1 MNQDQL
7 SNKTHQ
13 IEKVPKEKKAI
24 QNLIEKHKKHIV
36 FALMGIVFLGVMYLL
51 FKPEEKELISHNDS
65 VPEAIT
71 KGMPTDKVKAYEKE
85 LWEQKKQENENQIHS
100 LADYW
105 NDSQEEPTSSYN
117 HKNYNEEPTYT
128 PYERS
133 YENYKQSQ
141 DVLGSFYSSSTENS
155 ETENLKKQIQE
166 LEKQL
171 QEKDTPTPIT
181 MDNQLELMEKSFQM
195 AAKYLPGGQNQTE
208 LPSSNKT
215 KNAKTIPSKKQ
226 VITMLD
232 KTSKEIVSSLVKPTS
247 LLDFL
252 PINPKSNQTF
262 YTAEGERKT
271 QNHKNSIRVSIKE
284 NQVII
289 NEGYIKLRLLER
301 IVINGALLPESST
314 LIAKVKI
321 SNARLELSVNSIKIE
336 DSIIDTELIG
346 YDNYGQRGLEVLD
359 LQEISAS
366 KEIIANMGQTAGTSI
381 SMSRSASD
389 QIASDLTKGL
399 IQGVS
404 GYFSKKVKAQRVTLK
419 QGQELFLVPKE

>member
-1 MNQDQL
+1 MNHNQSD
-7 SNKTHQ
+7 KTHK
-13 IEKVPKEKKAI
+13 IEKVPKEKNVF
-24 QNLIEKHKKHIV
+24 QRLIEKHKKHIV
-36 FALMGIVFLGVMYLL
+36 FALMGIVFLGAMYLL
-51 FKPEEKELISHNDS
+51 FKPEEKKLITHNDS

-71 KGMPTDKVKAYEKE
+71 QGMPTDKVKAYEKE
-85 LWEQKKQENENQIHS
+85 LWEQKQQENENQMQS

-105 NDSQEEPTSSYN
+105 NDTQEESTSSYN
-117 HKNYNEEPTYT
+117 HQDFNVEPTYT

-141 DVLGSFYSSSTENS
+141 EVLSSFYSSTES
-155 ETENLKKQIQE
+155 PETDKLKKQIEE

-171 QEKDTPTPIT
+171 EEKDTPTSMT

-208 LPSSNKT
+208 LPPSNEST
-215 KNAKTIPSKKQ
+215 NIKTISSKKQ
-226 VITMLD
+226 AITVVD
-232 KTSKEIVSSLVKPTS
+232 KTSKEIVSSLVKPMS
-247 LLDFL
+247 LQDFL
-252 PINPKSNQTF
+252 PINIQSNQTF
-262 YTAEGERKT
+262 YNAEGERKT
-271 QNHKNSIRVSIKE
+271 QTHKNSIRVSIKE
-284 NQVII
+284 DQAIV
-289 NEGYIKLRLLER
+289 NEGYIKLKLLES
-301 IVINGALLPESST
+301 ILINGALLPESST
-314 LIAKVKI
+314 LIAKVKV
-321 SNARLELSVNSIKIE
+321 NGGRLELIVNSIKID
-336 DSIIDTELIG
+336 DSIIDTEFIG
-346 YDNYGQRGLEVLD
+346 YDNYGQKGLEVLD

-389 QIASDLTKGL
+389 QIAGDLTKGL

>member
-1 MNQDQL
+1 MNHNQSDK
-7 SNKTHQ
+7 SHK
-13 IEKVPKEKKAI
+13 IEKVPKENKVF
-24 QNLIEKHKKHIV
+24 QGFIEKHKKHIV
-36 FALMGIVFLGVMYLL
+36 FALMGIVFLGAMYLL
-51 FKPEEKELISHNDS
+51 FKPEEKEFITHNDS

-71 KGMPTDKVKAYEKE
+71 QGMPTDKVKAYEKE
-85 LWEQKKQENENQIHS
+85 LWEQKQQENENQMHS

-105 NDSQEEPTSSYN
+105 NESQEESNSSYN
-117 HKNYNEEPTYT
+117 HQDYNQEPTYT

-133 YENYKQSQ
+133 YQNYKQSQ
-141 DVLGSFYSSSTENS
+141 DVLSSFYDSTQNP
-155 ETENLKKQIQE
+155 ETDRLKNQIEE
-166 LEKQL
+166 LEKRL
-171 QEKDTPTPIT
+171 EEKDTPTTIT

-208 LPSSNKT
+208 LPPLNET
-215 KNAKTIPSKKQ
+215 TNVKTIPSKKQ
-226 VITMLD
+226 SITVLD
-232 KTSKEIVSSLVKPTS
+232 KTSKEIVSSLVRSTS
-247 LLDFL
+247 LQDIL
-252 PINPKSNQTF
+252 PINLQSNQTF

-284 NQVII
+284 DQVII
-289 NEGYIKLRLLER
+289 NEGYIKLRLLES
-301 IVINGALLPESST
+301 IVINGALLPEAST

-321 SNARLELSVNSIKIE
+321 SNARLELSVNSIKID

-346 YDNYGQRGLEVLD
+346 YDNYGQKGLEVLD

-389 QIASDLTKGL
+389 QIAGDLTKGL

-419 QGQELFLVPKE
+419 QGQELFLIPKE

>member
-133 YENYKQSQ
+133 YENYKQTQ
-141 DVLGSFYSSSTENS
+141 DVLGSFYSSTENP
-155 ETENLKKQIQE
+155 ETDRLKKQIEE

-171 QEKDTPTPIT
+171 EEKDAPTTIT

-195 AAKYLPGGQNQTE
+195 AAKYLPNGQTPNISVPANQT
-208 LPSSNKT
+208 SSV
-215 KNAKTIPSKKQ
+215 KTIPSKKQ
-226 VITMLD
+226 AITVLD
-232 KTSKEIVSSLVKPTS
+232 KTSKEIVSLLVKPTS

-262 YTAEGERKT
+262 YTAEGEGKA
-271 QNHKNSIRVSIKE
+271 QIHKNSIRVSIKE
-284 NQVII
+284 DQVIV
-289 NEGYIKLRLLER
+289 NEGYTKLRLLES
-301 IVINGALLPESST
+301 IVINGALLPSEST
-314 LIAKVKI
+314 LIAKVKVN
-321 SNARLELSVNSIKIE
+321 SGRLELIVNSIKIE
-336 DSIIDTELIG
+336 ETIIETELIG

-389 QIASDLTKGL
+389 QIATDLTKGL

>member
-13 IEKVPKEKKAI
+13 IEKVPKENKAI

-51 FKPEEKELISHNDS
+51 FKPEEKELITHNDS
-65 VPEAIT
+65 VPEAT
-71 KGMPTDKVKAYEKE
+71 TQGMPTDKVKAYEKE

-105 NDSQEEPTSSYN
+105 NEPQDESNITYN
-117 HKNYNEEPTYT
+117 HKDYNVEPTYT

-133 YENYKQSQ
+133 YQSYKQTQ
-141 DVLGSFYSSSTENS
+141 DVLGSFYISTENP
-155 ETENLKKQIQE
+155 ETDRLKKQIEE
-166 LEKQL
+166 LEKRL
-171 QEKDTPTPIT
+171 EEKDTPTTIT

-195 AAKYLPGGQNQTE
+195 AAKYLPSGQTPNVSVPVNQT
-208 LPSSNKT
+208 SSI
-215 KNAKTIPSKKQ
+215 KTIPSKKQ
-226 VITMLD
+226 SITVID
-232 KTSKEIVSSLVKPTS
+232 KTSKEIVSTLVKPMS
-247 LLDFL
+247 FQDLVL
-252 PINPKSNQTF
+252 PINFENNQTF
-262 YTAEGERKT
+262 YTAEGEPKA
-271 QNHKNSIRVSIKE
+271 QIHKNSIKVSIKE
-284 NQVII
+284 DQVII
-289 NEGYIKLRLLER
+289 NEGYIKLRLLES
-301 IVINGALLPESST
+301 IVINGALLPSEST
-314 LIAKVKI
+314 LIAKVKVN
-321 SNARLELSVNSIKIE
+321 SGRLELSVNSIKIE
-336 DSIIDTELIG
+336 ETIIETELIG

-389 QIASDLTKGL
+389 QIATDLTKGL

>member
-1 MNQDQL
+1 MNQDQA
-7 SNKTHQ
+7 SNKIHQ
-13 IEKVPKEKKAI
+13 IEKVPKENKAI

-51 FKPEEKELISHNDS
+51 FKPVEKELITHNDS
-65 VPEAIT
+65 VPEAT
-71 KGMPTDKVKAYEKE
+71 TSAMPTDKVKAYEKE
-85 LWEQKKQENENQIHS
+85 LWEQKQQENENQIHS

-105 NDSQEEPTSSYN
+105 NEPQDESNITYN
-117 HKNYNEEPTYT
+117 HKDYNVEPTYT

-133 YENYKQSQ
+133 YQNYKQTQ
-141 DVLGSFYSSSTENS
+141 DVLGSFYSSTENP
-155 ETENLKKQIQE
+155 EADKLKKQIEE

-171 QEKDTPTPIT
+171 EEKDTPTAIT

-195 AAKYLPGGQNQTE
+195 AAKYMPGGQPSNVSVPINQTT
-208 LPSSNKT
+208 SV
-215 KNAKTIPSKKQ
+215 KTIPSKKQ
-226 VITMLD
+226 AITVID

-247 LLDFL
+247 LQDFL
-252 PINPKSNQTF
+252 PINFENNPTF
-262 YTAEGERKT
+262 YTAEGEHKT
-271 QNHKNSIRVSIKE
+271 QIHKNSIKVSIKE
-284 NQVII
+284 DQVII
-289 NEGYIKLRLLER
+289 NEGYIKLKLLES
-301 IVINGALLPESST
+301 IVINGALLAEAST
-314 LIAKVKI
+314 LIAKVKVN
-321 SNARLELSVNSIKIE
+321 SGRLELIVNSIKIE
-336 DSIIDTELIG
+336 ETIIETELIG
-346 YDNYGQRGLEVLD
+346 YDNYGQRGLEVLN

-389 QIASDLTKGL
+389 QIAGDLTKGL

>member
-1 MNQDQL
+1 MNHNQSD
-7 SNKTHQ
+7 KTYQ
-13 IEKVPKEKKAI
+13 IEKVPKENRVI

-36 FALMGIVFLGVMYLL
+36 FALMGIVFLGAMYLL
-51 FKPEEKELISHNDS
+51 FKPEDKELITHNDS

-71 KGMPTDKVKAYEKE
+71 EGMPTDKVKAYEKE
-85 LWEQKKQENENQIHS
+85 LWEQKQQENENQMHS

-105 NDSQEEPTSSYN
+105 NESQEESTSNYTHQDYN
-117 HKNYNEEPTYT
+117 QEPTYT

-133 YENYKQSQ
+133 YQNYKQSQ
-141 DVLGSFYSSSTENS
+141 EVLSSFYDSTENP
-155 ETENLKKQIQE
+155 ETDRLKKQIEE
-166 LEKQL
+166 LEKRL
-171 QEKDTPTPIT
+171 EEKDTPTALT

-208 LPSSNKT
+208 LPPLNETT
-215 KNAKTIPSKKQ
+215 KIKTISSKKQ
-226 VITMLD
+226 TITVLD

-247 LLDFL
+247 LQDFL
-252 PINPKSNQTF
+252 PISSENNQTF

-271 QNHKNSIRVSIKE
+271 QTHKNSIRVSIKE
-284 NQVII
+284 DQVII
-289 NEGYIKLRLLER
+289 NEGYIKLRLLES
-301 IVINGALLPESST
+301 IVINGALLPETST
-314 LIAKVKI
+314 LIAKVKVN
-321 SNARLELSVNSIKIE
+321 SGRLELSVNSIKID

-346 YDNYGQRGLEVLD
+346 YDNYGQKGLEVLD

-389 QIASDLTKGL
+389 QIAGDLSKGL

>member
-1 MNQDQL
+1 MNHNQSD
-7 SNKTHQ
+7 KTHQ
-13 IEKVPKEKKAI
+13 IEKVPKENKVF
-24 QNLIEKHKKHIV
+24 QRLIEKYKKHIV
-36 FALMGIVFLGVMYLL
+36 FALMGVVFLGAMYLL
-51 FKPEEKELISHNDS
+51 FKPEEKELITHNDS

-71 KGMPTDKVKAYEKE
+71 QGMPTDKVKAYEKE
-85 LWEQKKQENENQIHS
+85 LWEQKQQENENQMHS

-105 NDSQEEPTSSYN
+105 NDT
-117 HKNYNEEPTYT
+117 NEESTSNYINQDYNQESTYT

-141 DVLGSFYSSSTENS
+141 EALSSFYDSTENP
-155 ETENLKKQIQE
+155 ETDRLKNQIEE
-166 LEKQL
+166 LEKRL
-171 QEKDTPTPIT
+171 EEKDTPTALT

-208 LPSSNKT
+208 LPPLNET
-215 KNAKTIPSKKQ
+215 TNIKTISSKKQ
-226 VITMLD
+226 TITVLD
-232 KTSKEIVSSLVKPTS
+232 KTSKEIVSSLVKPTG
-247 LLDFL
+247 LLDFS
-252 PINPKSNQTF
+252 PINLENNPTF

-271 QNHKNSIRVSIKE
+271 QTHKNSIRVSIKE
-284 NQVII
+284 DQVII
-289 NEGYIKLRLLER
+289 NEGYIKLKLLES
-301 IVINGALLPESST
+301 IVINGALLPEAST
-314 LIAKVKI
+314 IIAKVKI
-321 SNARLELSVNSIKIE
+321 SNIRLELSVNSIKID

-346 YDNYGQRGLEVLD
+346 YDNYGQKGLEVLD

-389 QIASDLTKGL
+389 QIAGDLTKGL

>member
-1 MNQDQL
+1 MNHNQSDK
-7 SNKTHQ
+7 SHK
-13 IEKVPKEKKAI
+13 IEKVPKENKVF

-36 FALMGIVFLGVMYLL
+36 FALMGIVFLGAMYLL
-51 FKPEEKELISHNDS
+51 FKPEEEELIIHNDS

-71 KGMPTDKVKAYEKE
+71 QGMPTDKVKAYEKE
-85 LWEQKKQENENQIHS
+85 LWEQKQQENENQMHS

-105 NDSQEEPTSSYN
+105 NDTQEEPNNSYN
-117 HKNYNEEPTYT
+117 HQDYNQEPTYT

-133 YENYKQSQ
+133 YQNYKQSQ
-141 DVLGSFYSSSTENS
+141 DVLSSFYDNTENQ
-155 ETENLKKQIQE
+155 ETDKLKKQIAE
-166 LEKQL
+166 LEERL
-171 QEKDTPTPIT
+171 EEKDTPTPIT

-208 LPSSNKT
+208 LPPTNQATNNKT
-215 KNAKTIPSKKQ
+215 ISSKKQ
-226 VITMLD
+226 AITVVD
-232 KTSKEIVSSLVKPTS
+232 KTSKDIVSSLVKPMS
-247 LLDFL
+247 LQDFL
-252 PINPKSNQTF
+252 PINLENNPTF

-284 NQVII
+284 DQVII
-289 NEGYIKLRLLER
+289 NEGYIKLKLLES
-301 IVINGALLPESST
+301 IVINGALLPEAST
-314 LIAKVKI
+314 LIANVKV
-321 SNARLELSVNSIKIE
+321 SNARLELIVSSIKIE
-336 DSIIDTELIG
+336 ETIIETELIG
-346 YDNYGQRGLEVLD
+346 YDNYGQKGLEVLD

-389 QIASDLTKGL
+389 QIAGDLTKGL

>member
-13 IEKVPKEKKAI
+13 IEKIPKENKAI

-51 FKPEEKELISHNDS
+51 FKPEEKELITHNDS
-65 VPEAIT
+65 VPEATT

-105 NDSQEEPTSSYN
+105 NEPQDESTSNYTHQDYN
-117 HKNYNEEPTYT
+117 VEPTYT

-133 YENYKQSQ
+133 YQNYKQTQ
-141 DVLGSFYSSSTENS
+141 DVLGSFYSSTENP
-155 ETENLKKQIQE
+155 ETDRLKKQIEE
-166 LEKQL
+166 LERQL
-171 QEKDTPTPIT
+171 EQKDTPTTIT
-181 MDNQLELMEKSFQM
+181 IDNQLELMEKSFQM
-195 AAKYLPGGQNQTE
+195 AAKYLPNSQTQNEVT
-208 LPSSNKT
+208 LPSKT
-215 KNAKTIPSKKQ
+215 ETAKVISTKKQ
-226 VITMLD
+226 AIAVVQSND
-232 KTSKEIVSSLVKPTS
+232 RNIVSSLVKPMS
-247 LLDFL
+247 LHDLL
-252 PINPKSNQTF
+252 PINSKNNQNF
-262 YTAEGERKT
+262 YTAEGEPKAQT
-271 QNHKNSIRVSIKE
+271 HKNSIKVSIKE
-284 NQVII
+284 DQVII
-289 NEGYIKLRLLER
+289 NEGYIKLRLLES
-301 IVINGALLPESST
+301 IVINGALLPNEST
-314 LIAKVKI
+314 LIAKVKV
-321 SNARLELSVNSIKIE
+321 SSGRLELIVNSIKIE
-336 DSIIDTELIG
+336 DTIIEAELIG

-381 SMSRSASD
+381 SMTKSASD
-389 QIASDLTKGL
+389 QIAGDLTKGL